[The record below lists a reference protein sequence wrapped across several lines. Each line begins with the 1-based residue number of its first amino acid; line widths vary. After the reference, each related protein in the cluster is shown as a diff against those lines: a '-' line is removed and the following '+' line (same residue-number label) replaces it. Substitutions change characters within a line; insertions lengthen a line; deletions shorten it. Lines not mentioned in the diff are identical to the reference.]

1 MRVAVAFDHAVR
13 RAALAACL
21 SSDDTSVTA
30 LAERSQRWPRG
41 REQMRRRGVATV
53 AATAGSS
60 QPIKAQSLVS
70 VLIYQSETRSP
81 TRYDVCRQ
89 RCPAGPTQDRDFPN
103 VTIYSRA
110 TTVSRSRSCCPA
122 ARLVGPRSSRPP
134 HARSTA
140 RYGTGGRRCRGPR
153 VYSRKRPCNG
163 LAWWL

>member
-21 SSDDTSVTA
+21 SSDDTSITA

-81 TRYDVCRQ
+81 TRYDVHRLA
-89 RCPAGPTQDRDFPN
+89 RRNIGDG
-103 VTIYSRA
+103 VTSSIRK
-110 TTVSRSRSCCPA
+110 TTRTTKRKFNISLPLL
-122 ARLVGPRSSRPP
+122 LVI
-134 HARSTA
+134 
-140 RYGTGGRRCRGPR
+140 
-153 VYSRKRPCNG
+153 
-163 LAWWL
+163 

>member
-21 SSDDTSVTA
+21 SSDDTSITA

-81 TRYDVCRQ
+81 TRYDVF
-89 RCPAGPTQDRDFPN
+89 G
-103 VTIYSRA
+103 ILSLHG
-110 TTVSRSRSCCPA
+110 
-122 ARLVGPRSSRPP
+122 RL
-134 HARSTA
+134 
-140 RYGTGGRRCRGPR
+140 Y
-153 VYSRKRPCNG
+153 
-163 LAWWL
+163 

>member
-21 SSDDTSVTA
+21 SSDDTSITA
-30 LAERSQRWPRG
+30 LADRSQRWPRG

-81 TRYDVCRQ
+81 T
-89 RCPAGPTQDRDFPN
+89 G
-103 VTIYSRA
+103 I
-110 TTVSRSRSCCPA
+110 
-122 ARLVGPRSSRPP
+122 
-134 HARSTA
+134 
-140 RYGTGGRRCRGPR
+140 
-153 VYSRKRPCNG
+153 PCNHQKHG
-163 LAWWL
+163 VTRCAENGNGY